1 MKSISAYLQV
11 NFFSQV
17 LLWLVLLIFPDTFYA
32 APSKPPA
39 QDVTNNPPQYPVS
52 LKQAINDINKKTNG
66 RILSSETIKYKGRI
80 VHRIKALLPSGKVRI
95 FHIDAQPQPRKN
107 QH

>member
-17 LLWLVLLIFPDTFYA
+17 LLWLVLLIFPYILYA
-32 APSKPPA
+32 APSQPA
-39 QDVTNNPPQYPVS
+39 QAVTNTPPQYPVS
-52 LKQAINDINKKTNG
+52 LKQAINDIKKKTNG

-107 QH
+107 QR